1 MLTCIRNLQEGM
13 MHIYPLFQEC
23 LADSCLEVHAARNSH
38 QMTERR
44 TVVKPKK
51 ENAGSRLPGGIGT
64 QR

>member
-1 MLTCIRNLQEGM
+1 M